1 MGYEPSQAPGGGAGG
16 SMAAVSQL
24 FTRLAQEIEEQKPKN
39 CIHFVV
45 DFLCKHYP
53 EHLHG
58 FASIWQ
64 MDPDLERERHE
75 VVNFF
80 KAHKISTA
88 VAAHFT
94 NAGYDTLDT
103 LTTLSPDSLVDVE
116 AFNNVKWL
124 PGHKVRLQQIFSEIS
139 ARVRAYRQQYGE
151 NAPRSRHHHSAHHSA
166 HQNAH
171 QSAHHAS
178 NHHSS
183 SERRHDSPNE
193 HYRHAPAN
201 YHGHEPRHGTERH
214 ESYPQRPYSPA
225 PHHAAHHASHA
236 AHAAQ
241 VYVPRPSSPTQGDRH
256 VAFAGGFS
264 GGYAGG
270 FAPPA
275 AVAPMSAAPMSAAPM
290 PAAMPVQMSAVHAMP
305 SGGAGS
311 GHTSPVR
318 SSHAAPMLVAGH
330 PPMVTGHTPGMKLQP
345 GLTPSPNMFLA
356 NSILPL

>member
-1 MGYEPSQAPGGGAGG
+1 MAAMALNGTQSSMGGPPSGYEPQDMGGGGGRGGGGFGGGGGGGAGSG

-24 FTRLAQEIEEQKPKN
+24 FTRLAQEIEEQRPKN

-103 LTTLSPDSLVDVE
+103 LTTLSPDALVDVE

-124 PGHKVRLQQIFSEIS
+124 PGHKVRLQQIFGEIS

-151 NAPRSRHHHSAHHSA
+151 GAHHPRKHHSHHHHHSHHRVERKMSE
-166 HQNAH
+166 
-171 QSAHHAS
+171 SPPPHHRVA
-178 NHHSS
+178 
-183 SERRHDSPNE
+183 
-193 HYRHAPAN
+193 
-201 YHGHEPRHGTERH
+201 
-214 ESYPQRPYSPA
+214 
-225 PHHAAHHASHA
+225 HAAHHTAHVSSPQASYMPHAPLAIASHA
-236 AHAAQ
+236 APVTHHVTTAAHTTAPPVVQ
-241 VYVPRPSSPTQGDRH
+241 YATAAAPPAVGAAVGAEARYAAYS
-256 VAFAGGFS
+256 GGFS
-264 GGYAGG
+264 GGFSGG
-270 FAPPA
+270 LAPPP
-275 AVAPMSAAPMSAAPM
+275 VA
-290 PAAMPVQMSAVHAMP
+290 QQ
-305 SGGAGS
+305 
-311 GHTSPVR
+311 
-318 SSHAAPMLVAGH
+318 
-330 PPMVTGHTPGMKLQP
+330 PPMGGLSLSPGINPTNNIFLNNSSLLP
-345 GLTPSPNMFLA
+345 PS
-356 NSILPL
+356 

>member
-1 MGYEPSQAPGGGAGG
+1 MAHGMQSLGVDGPPSGYEPSQAPIGGGGGGG

-139 ARVRAYRQQYGE
+139 ARVRAYRQQFGDGQQ
-151 NAPRSRHHHSAHHSA
+151 NRRRHNHQGQAGNSAPVD
-166 HQNAH
+166 
-171 QSAHHAS
+171 
-178 NHHSS
+178 
-183 SERRHDSPNE
+183 RRHDSPPQYNRS
-193 HYRHAPAN
+193 HHPI
-201 YHGHEPRHGTERH
+201 HD
-214 ESYPQRPYSPA
+214 SYA
-225 PHHAAHHASHA
+225 PHAHHPAGHPHQTHGHHASISHHGTPPHPHVA
-236 AHAAQ
+236 SHHSVAHPAVSHPHHVSPV
-241 VYVPRPSSPTQGDRH
+241 VYPQSSHPPQMASGDRH
-256 VAFAGGFS
+256 VAYTGGFS

-270 FAPPA
+270 LAPPQSVAPMAPPA
-275 AVAPMSAAPMSAAPM
+275 A
-290 PAAMPVQMSAVHAMP
+290 
-305 SGGAGS
+305 G
-311 GHTSPVR
+311 R
-318 SSHAAPMLVAGH
+318 
-330 PPMVTGHTPGMKLQP
+330 
-345 GLTPSPNMFLA
+345 
-356 NSILPL
+356 